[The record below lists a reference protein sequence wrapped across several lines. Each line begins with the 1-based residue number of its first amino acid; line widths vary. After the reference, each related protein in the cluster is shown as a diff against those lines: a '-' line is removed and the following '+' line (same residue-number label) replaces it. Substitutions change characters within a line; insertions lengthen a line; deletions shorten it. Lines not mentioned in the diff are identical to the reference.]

1 MRYLVWLNLAIA
13 TAVISSAG
21 LYHVDDLAGL
31 LRDHGHREWVDAW
44 LERLYWVSQVLLVA
58 VAAVAALVAY
68 RQVTSQRLIAIL
80 ERTAHHNWE
89 IFRDDD
95 CKKAIEIMQNLNI
108 PKEQDKRKLYWAA
121 RIVHLSHVLLIQQ
134 V

>member
-44 LERLYWVSQVLLVA
+44 LERLYWVSQVLLVS

-68 RQVTSQRLIAIL
+68 RQGTSHRLITIFA
-80 ERTAHHNWE
+80 RTPHHNWE
-89 IFRDDD
+89 ILTTDA
-95 CKKAIEIMQNLNI
+95 CKKSMSQFNN
-108 PKEQDKRKLYWAA
+108 P
-121 RIVHLSHVLLIQQ
+121 
-134 V
+134 